1 MIPYGHQEILPQDIE
16 AVTKV
21 LQSDW
26 LTQGPWVEKFEEAV
40 ATYCQAKYA
49 VACSNATAA
58 LHLACLALGIGEGDI
73 VWTSTNTFVA
83 SANCARYCGATVDFI
98 DICSKTYNINI
109 DELDKKL
116 QLAEKNNRLPK
127 LIIPVHFAGQS
138 CDMHALKQLANK
150 YKFYIVED
158 ASHAIGGKYR
168 NEPVGNCR
176 YSDITVFSFHPVKII
191 TTGEGG
197 MALTN
202 NNNLAKKI
210 KLLRTHGVTRDTELM
225 ETTSHGDWYYQL
237 INLGFNYRITDLQ
250 CALGYEQLQRLNQY
264 VNQRK
269 KIAEKYQNALSGLPL
284 LLPSIDNKSDSAWHL
299 YVVQIDKNRTKKTRS
314 EIFHYLREA
323 EIGVNVHYIPV
334 HTQPYY
340 QKQGFKV
347 GDFPVAENYYENTL
361 TLPMYSSM
369 SNKDFDFIVT
379 KLKGFS
385 W

>member
-1 MIPYGHQEILPQDIE
+1 MRFI
-16 AVTKV
+16 
-21 LQSDW
+21 
-26 LTQGPWVEKFEEAV
+26 
-40 ATYCQAKYA
+40 KY
-49 VACSNATAA
+49 
-58 LHLACLALGIGEGDI
+58 
-73 VWTSTNTFVA
+73 
-83 SANCARYCGATVDFI
+83 
-98 DICSKTYNINI
+98 
-109 DELDKKL
+109 
-116 QLAEKNNRLPK
+116 
-127 LIIPVHFAGQS
+127 
-138 CDMHALKQLANK
+138 
-150 YKFYIVED
+150 
-158 ASHAIGGKYR
+158 
-168 NEPVGNCR
+168 
-176 YSDITVFSFHPVKII
+176 
-191 TTGEGG
+191 
-197 MALTN
+197 
-202 NNNLAKKI
+202 LAKKI